1 MLKNSKNRII
11 VDKVFFW
18 GGFIHPVSGSFELF
32 CPQELTG
39 YPQVFCQLSTGEYDF
54 CGEREGYKL
63 SITSSTL
70 SRAESKTS
78 NRADSVFESSLS

>member
-18 GGFIHPVSGSFELF
+18 GGFIHPVSGSFGRF
-32 CPQELTG
+32 CPPKGTG
-39 YPQVFCQLSTGEYDF
+39 YPQVFCQLSTVEYAF
-54 CGEREGYKL
+54 CGEMESYKL

-78 NRADSVFESSLS
+78 NRTESVLESSLS